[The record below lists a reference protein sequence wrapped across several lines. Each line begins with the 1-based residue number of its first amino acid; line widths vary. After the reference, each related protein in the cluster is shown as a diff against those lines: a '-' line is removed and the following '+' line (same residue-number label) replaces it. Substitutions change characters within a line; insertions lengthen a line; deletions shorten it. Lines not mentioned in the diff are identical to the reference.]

1 VDNVFLNLV
10 RGNRVQARL
19 GLVTPNNST
28 SLKFGPNYA
37 YVEIPVK
44 EVLKDGVPVED
55 GKISRNQHVQIVAD
69 CTINPKGNE
78 IVLVAYNNELQ
89 QVANLGSQHMV
100 HPNEGVQSP
109 SFWATFRK
117 DCLVEDIKW
126 AVRLSLFR

>member
-1 VDNVFLNLV
+1 MDNVFLNLV
-10 RGNRVQARL
+10 RGNRIASRL
-19 GLVTPNNST
+19 GLVTPNNNAN
-28 SLKFGPNYA
+28 LKFGPQYA

-55 GKISRNQHVQIVAD
+55 DKISRNQHVQIVAD
-69 CTINPKGNE
+69 CSINPKGTE
-78 IVLVAYNNELQ
+78 VVLVAYNNELQ
-89 QVANLGSQHMV
+89 QVANLSFGHLV
-100 HPNEGVQSP
+100 HPGEGLQEP